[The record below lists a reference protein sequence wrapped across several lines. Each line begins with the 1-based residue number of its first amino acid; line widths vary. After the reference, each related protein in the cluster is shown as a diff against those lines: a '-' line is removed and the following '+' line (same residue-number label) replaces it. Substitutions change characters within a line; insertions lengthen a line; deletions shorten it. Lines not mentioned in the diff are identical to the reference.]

1 MVSDIESNVADK
13 KSVISLVFSPLEVI
27 YAFSLGKLIRFL
39 SSLIFFSGLRG
50 DFFFNFSIYSAHVQ

>member
-13 KSVISLVFSPLEVI
+13 KSVISLVFSPLAVI

-50 DFFFNFSIYSAHVQ
+50 DFF